1 MCLRISKQDN
11 TTFKSFNNLRME
23 AIRQILFVKNKSV
36 NIKLPEN
43 FKASKVEV
51 IVLPIE
57 EKLKNSSIAGLR
69 GKLNLSKDQYNDF
82 QEDVKNSRK
91 GWEKNI

>member
-1 MCLRISKQDN
+1 
-11 TTFKSFNNLRME
+11 ME
-23 AIRQILFVKNKSV
+23 ALRKIVLVRNKS
-36 NIKLPEN
+36 IKINLPED
-43 FKASKVEV
+43 FKANKVEV

-57 EKLKNSSIAGLR
+57 EKSKIKGIARLR
-69 GKLNLSKDQYNDF
+69 GKLKLSQDQYQDF

>member
-1 MCLRISKQDN
+1 
-11 TTFKSFNNLRME
+11 ME
-23 AIRQILFVKNKSV
+23 AIRKIVYVRNNSLK
-36 NIKLPEN
+36 IELPKD

-57 EKLKNSSIAGLR
+57 EKSNIRGIARLR
-69 GKLNLSKDQYNDF
+69 GKLNLSQDQYQDF

-91 GWEKNI
+91 GWEKNICSMT

>member
-1 MCLRISKQDN
+1 
-11 TTFKSFNNLRME
+11 ME
-23 AIRQILFVKNKSV
+23 AIRQIMDVKNNSL
-36 NIKLPEN
+36 NINLPKD
-43 FKASKVEV
+43 FKANKVEV

-57 EKLKNSSIAGLR
+57 EKSNIKGIASLR
-69 GKLNLSKDQYNDF
+69 GKLNLSQDQYRDF

>member
-1 MCLRISKQDN
+1 
-11 TTFKSFNNLRME
+11 ME
-23 AIRQILFVKNKSV
+23 AIRQIMDVKNNSL
-36 NIKLPEN
+36 NINLPKD
-43 FKASKVEV
+43 FKANKVEV

-57 EKLKNSSIAGLR
+57 EKSNIKGIASLR
-69 GKLNLSKDQYNDF
+69 GKLNLSQDQYQDF

>member
-1 MCLRISKQDN
+1 
-11 TTFKSFNNLRME
+11 ME
-23 AIRQILFVKNKSV
+23 AIRKIVYVRNNSFK
-36 NIKLPEN
+36 IELPKD

-57 EKLKNSSIAGLR
+57 EKSNIKGIARLR
-69 GKLNLSKDQYNDF
+69 GKLNLSQDQYQDF